1 MGLAIRDAIA
11 EGHSRG
17 SRKSNP
23 VYRTSANAGKEGY
36 NGLAGH
42 REVYG
47 DGIALFHTEIVKGI
61 GHAQHR
67 TKEVGVGDPA
77 ALTWFVCFVDNRSLK
92 KIRRGEML
100 ENHSPCWHAQWSTQ
114 LENAVG
120 RCVRGALWEPDGI
133 ASLETVCSDGFKW
146 GKGVDRIQYGWSCRV
161 LQCCQWRTF
170 TQVEGGNC
178 AKKGDMGA
186 FTHGRWV
193 LHSPGASTERVCGC
207 RRICGGCCSWFLHSC
222 CGCGCQPLLIWL

>member
-1 MGLAIRDAIA
+1 
-11 EGHSRG
+11 
-17 SRKSNP
+17 
-23 VYRTSANAGKEGY
+23 
-36 NGLAGH
+36 
-42 REVYG
+42 
-47 DGIALFHTEIVKGI
+47 
-61 GHAQHR
+61 
-67 TKEVGVGDPA
+67 
-77 ALTWFVCFVDNRSLK
+77 VCFVDNRSLK

-120 RCVRGALWEPDGI
+120 RCVRGALWEPDSI
-133 ASLETVCSDGFKW
+133 ASLETVRSDGFKW

-207 RRICGGCCSWFLHSC
+207 RHICGGCSSWFLHSC